1 MGHAEKVG
9 RTQANDSEFLFS
21 TGPGGTEANLK
32 MGSYLVSVL
41 IHGDAVYKPTFSLSL
56 GDPGEQAS

>member
-41 IHGDAVYKPTFSLSL
+41 IHGDAVYKLSLSR
-56 GDPGEQAS
+56 GSGRASVVS